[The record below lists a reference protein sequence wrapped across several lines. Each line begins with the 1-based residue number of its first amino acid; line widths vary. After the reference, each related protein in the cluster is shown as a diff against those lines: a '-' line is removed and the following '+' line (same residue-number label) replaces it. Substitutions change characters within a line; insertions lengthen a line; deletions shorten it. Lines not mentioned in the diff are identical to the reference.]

1 MTRSWVDDSKLPFGD
16 SRAIRMAD
24 VAQCAQYIQKY
35 AQISTDEALDRTNQF
50 CHRSCAVPGRWACPR
65 FVVEFKIGN
74 DELKR
79 LCSGSALGAFWPASS
94 RQVARGLSH
103 EELIMTVLMNTP
115 ASLFATSLVATQS
128 LAIAAAPLM
137 IGVGVFA
144 GGLMGG
150 LMVVQDFKLRK
161 KAEVALEEDGTTT
174 AAPAA
179 TAPTAIVRQSVRQPF
194 KRLVRG

>member
-1 MTRSWVDDSKLPFGD
+1 
-16 SRAIRMAD
+16 
-24 VAQCAQYIQKY
+24 
-35 AQISTDEALDRTNQF
+35 
-50 CHRSCAVPGRWACPR
+50 
-65 FVVEFKIGN
+65 
-74 DELKR
+74 
-79 LCSGSALGAFWPASS
+79 
-94 RQVARGLSH
+94 
-103 EELIMTVLMNTP
+103 MTVLTDTC

-161 KAEVALEEDGTTT
+161 KADFLLDEDGTATT
-174 AAPAA
+174 TTNAPA
-179 TAPTAIVRQSVRQPF
+179 AIVRQSVTQPF

>member
-1 MTRSWVDDSKLPFGD
+1 MWNV
-16 SRAIRMAD
+16 
-24 VAQCAQYIQKY
+24 
-35 AQISTDEALDRTNQF
+35 
-50 CHRSCAVPGRWACPR
+50 
-65 FVVEFKIGN
+65 
-74 DELKR
+74 ELKR
-79 LCSGSALGAFWPASS
+79 LCSGSALGAFWPGSS

-103 EELIMTVLMNTP
+103 EELTMTVLMHTS
-115 ASLFATSLVATQS
+115 AYLFATSLVTTQS

-161 KAEVALEEDGTTT
+161 KAEVSLEEDG
-174 AAPAA
+174 AAPTAS
-179 TAPTAIVRQSVRQPF
+179 TAPAAIVRQSVRQPF

>member
-1 MTRSWVDDSKLPFGD
+1 
-16 SRAIRMAD
+16 
-24 VAQCAQYIQKY
+24 
-35 AQISTDEALDRTNQF
+35 
-50 CHRSCAVPGRWACPR
+50 
-65 FVVEFKIGN
+65 
-74 DELKR
+74 
-79 LCSGSALGAFWPASS
+79 
-94 RQVARGLSH
+94 
-103 EELIMTVLMNTP
+103 MTVLMNTP

>member
-1 MTRSWVDDSKLPFGD
+1 
-16 SRAIRMAD
+16 
-24 VAQCAQYIQKY
+24 
-35 AQISTDEALDRTNQF
+35 
-50 CHRSCAVPGRWACPR
+50 
-65 FVVEFKIGN
+65 
-74 DELKR
+74 
-79 LCSGSALGAFWPASS
+79 
-94 RQVARGLSH
+94 
-103 EELIMTVLMNTP
+103 MTVLTDTS

-161 KAEVALEEDGTTT
+161 KAEVLLEEDGTTAIT
-174 AAPAA
+174 TTAPA
-179 TAPTAIVRQSVRQPF
+179 AIVRQSVRQPF